1 MIGMIN
7 NYDVYYGKL
16 RGVSLI
22 LLKFA
27 LLSIKEKKGR
37 TLLIILSLT
46 LTAAL
51 FFATTC
57 ISGTLGK
64 VFENQYKDNVGR
76 SDFMIYMSK
85 DSKSYLNE
93 KAAYEIDEIDTSIG
107 AINKSGKYKYN
118 PYDQVNM
125 NILGMTIEDYNK
137 LYDLTILEKLDDE
150 DLTSK
155 SIMISSMFS
164 EKFGLNL
171 GESIDLEIR
180 GSKYKFNIGYIVA
193 PTYRFKPDKTNP
205 NNETILIQKEYLN
218 QIYNMNGKSNI
229 LYLINKDGVDSD
241 IVVQKLNT
249 TYKNFVVRKSIDLQ
263 EIESFLSMF
272 TGMFGLLLL
281 IVIIISVFIIY
292 TSFKVIMYE
301 KLKVIGTFRSIGSTK
316 KKTTFILLLESIIYG
331 VIGGMLG
338 FFLGIGILYIMAYFM
353 SYNPWTK
360 DSAEITLVYSNI
372 QILWTIGFSV
382 TLVLIG
388 SLKPVMRVVKI
399 PVKDIILGTT
409 DKVKRN
415 KYKKSKIAL
424 LCIVLFSIV
433 PFIVPKDYRMVAGLS
448 LILIFFLIA
457 IVMPYLVFKI
467 CSILEPLFEKL
478 FGNIGFIAVKNV
490 RENKNIINN
499 ITLLTIGIM
508 SLILINGISFSVA
521 ELVSNFY
528 AKMDFEVWMRVSG
541 DNRNT
546 EQLVRSVKG
555 VNDTCTVKTVYSV
568 NTEEIGNISLFGI
581 EPDEYYDFV
590 YNEIDEDIDEITKL
604 FKEKRCV
611 IVTEVLKD
619 RYKLKKGDYITFET
633 DSGDRKYEI
642 VAFTNAMMNNGTTI
656 YPSLQYIKRDFY
668 LDNMVSYFVRTD
680 ADYDPIEVNDQLKVK
695 FRNRYI
701 HTNTIKELGEM
712 NRQNNDNMFMM
723 FKIFSIVACLIGIV
737 GMFNNFMLN
746 LISRQRIFA
755 VMNSVGL
762 SKKQTKQLVLLEAI
776 SVGLIGAIVGLIG
789 SVIALQISVVLLRV
803 IMGFMEMYYDPNMFI
818 QLFIGAIIVS
828 ILGSLIPLRKSTRI
842 NIVEAIKYE

>member
-1 MIGMIN
+1 M
-7 NYDVYYGKL
+7 
-16 RGVSLI
+16 I

-51 FFATTC
+51 FLATTC

-64 VFENQYKDNVGR
+64 VFENQYRDNVGK
-76 SDFMIYMSK
+76 SDFLIYMSK
-85 DSKSYLNE
+85 DSKSFLNE
-93 KAAYEIDEIDTSIG
+93 KAAYDVEEIDTSIG
-107 AINKSGKYKYN
+107 IISKNGVYKYT
-118 PYDQVNM
+118 PYDQVNL
-125 NILGMTIEDYNK
+125 NILGMTIEDYKK
-137 LYDLTILEKLDDE
+137 LYDLTILDQLEDE
-150 DLTSK
+150 DLTRK
-155 SIMISSMFS
+155 SIMISAMFS
-164 EKFGLNL
+164 EKFDLNL
-171 GESIDLEIR
+171 GDSIDLEIR

-193 PTYRFKPDKTNP
+193 PTYRFKPDKNNP
-205 NNETILIQKEYLN
+205 NNATILIQKEYLN
-218 QIYNMNGKSNI
+218 QIYNMNGKSNM
-229 LYLINKDGVDSD
+229 LYLINKDGVESN
-241 IVVQKLNT
+241 IVKEKLDA
-249 TYKNFVVRKSIDLQ
+249 TYKNYVIRKSVDIQ

-301 KLKVIGTFRSIGSTK
+301 KLKVIGTFRSIGATK

-331 VIGGMLG
+331 VIGGVLG

-360 DSAEITLVYSNI
+360 DSAEITLVYNNI
-372 QILWTIGFSV
+372 QILWTIGFAV

-388 SLKPVMRVVKI
+388 SLNPVIRVVKI

-409 DKVKRN
+409 EKMKRN
-415 KYKKSKIAL
+415 KYLKSKIAL
-424 LCIVLFSIV
+424 VCIILFSML
-433 PFIVPKDYRMVAGLS
+433 PFIVPKDFRMISGLS
-448 LILIFFLIA
+448 LVLIFFLIA
-457 IVMPYLVFKI
+457 IAMPYLVLKI
-467 CSILEPLFEKL
+467 CFLLEPLFERL
-478 FGNIGFIAVKNV
+478 FGNIGFIAIKNV

-508 SLILINGISFSVA
+508 SLILINGLSFSVA

-555 VNDTCTVKTVYSV
+555 VSDTCTVKTVYSV
-568 NTEEIGNISLFGI
+568 NTEEVGNISLFGI
-581 EPDEYYDFV
+581 EPDEYFDFV
-590 YNEIDEDIDEITKL
+590 YNEIDEDIDEVTQL

-619 RYKLKKGDYITFET
+619 RYKLEKGDYITFET
-633 DSGDRKYEI
+633 DSGDKMYEI

-656 YPSLQYIKRDFY
+656 YPSLHFIKRDYY
-668 LDNMVSYFVRTD
+668 LNNMVSYFVRTD
-680 ADYDPIEVNDQLKVK
+680 PGYEPVDVNDQLKVK

-701 HTNTIKELGEM
+701 DTNTVKELGEM
-712 NRQNNDNMFMM
+712 NRQSNDNMFMM
-723 FKIFSIVACLIGIV
+723 FKVFSIVACLIGIV

-776 SVGLIGAIVGLIG
+776 SVGVIGALVGLIG
-789 SVIALQISVVLLRV
+789 SVVALQISVILLRV
-803 IMGFMEMYYDPNMFI
+803 IMGFMEMYYDPNMFM